1 MTPKME
7 MEMKRCGNKWTIN
20 EVLSLQREYELLEW
34 NIQNIALK
42 HKRSVTSILYKLEE
56 EGFILSWSEARGFNS
71 KEYQKQIDNNVSTFE
86 EDVEEDEDYEEE
98 DEQEDDE
105 EDEDYEEDDDYEEED
120 EEDDDEEQDEKV
132 NDLDKLS
139 NRVWNLETS
148 LSDISSMVR
157 EMFNN
162 LVTKNNVKRAPLR
175 SNKI

>member
-1 MTPKME
+1 

-20 EVLSLQREYELLEW
+20 ELLSLQREYELLEW
-34 NIQNIALK
+34 SIQKIALK

-71 KEYQKQIDNNVSTFE
+71 KEYKKQINNNISTFE
-86 EDVEEDEDYEEE
+86 EDDEQDEDYEEE
-98 DEQEDDE
+98 EDDE
-105 EDEDYEEDDDYEEED
+105 QDEDYEEEEE
-120 EEDDDEEQDEKV
+120 EEEEQYDDEEEEKV

-148 LSDISSMVR
+148 LSDISSMVK

-162 LVTKNNVKRAPLR
+162 LVLKNNVKRAPLR

>member
-1 MTPKME
+1 MTPK

-20 EVLSLQREYELLEW
+20 ELLSLQREYELLEW
-34 NIQNIALK
+34 NVKDIALK

-86 EDVEEDEDYEEE
+86 EDDEQDEDYEEE
-98 DEQEDDE
+98 EDDE
-105 EDEDYEEDDDYEEED
+105 QDEDYEEEEE
-120 EEDDDEEQDEKV
+120 EQYDDEEEEKV

-148 LSDISSMVR
+148 LSDISSMVK

-162 LVTKNNVKRAPLR
+162 LVLKNNVKRAPLR

>member
-1 MTPKME
+1 MTPKMTPK

-20 EVLSLQREYELLEW
+20 ELLSLQREYELLEW

-71 KEYQKQIDNNVSTFE
+71 KEYQKQINNNVSTFK
-86 EDVEEDEDYEEE
+86 EDEDNEQDEDYEEE
-98 DEQEDDE
+98 DE
-105 EDEDYEEDDDYEEED
+105 ED
-120 EEDDDEEQDEKV
+120 EEQEEEEDDEEQDEKA